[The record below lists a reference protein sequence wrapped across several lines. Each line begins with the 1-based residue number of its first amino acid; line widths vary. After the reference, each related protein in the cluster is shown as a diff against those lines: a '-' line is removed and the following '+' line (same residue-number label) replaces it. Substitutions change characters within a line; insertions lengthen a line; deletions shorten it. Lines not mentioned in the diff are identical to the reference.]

1 MVFALPWLLRNPSL
15 SLRLALV
22 SAAFVLTLGA
32 CAREGELDQAGGIR
46 AARSACPAV
55 GVPAYTGDITLFDPP
70 QSRDARAID
79 VTATITN
86 LQTTCDETTGPD
98 VIANTTFDVIA
109 RRRDTA
115 SAREVILP
123 YFVTIV
129 RGGNVVVAKRVSRI
143 SLSFA
148 AGQDRAS
155 TSGQGS
161 STIAHSAASLP
172 EDVRQQV
179 TRKRKAGEEDAAIDP
194 LAEPGVRAAVARA
207 SFEMLFGF
215 QLTPD
220 QLQYNATR

>member
-1 MVFALPWLLRNPSL
+1 M

-22 SAAFVLTLGA
+22 SAALVLTLGGCSRA
-32 CAREGELDQAGGIR
+32 GELDPAGGIR
-46 AARSACPAV
+46 VARSACPAV

-86 LQTTCDETTGPD
+86 LKTSCDESGAD
-98 VIANTTFDVIA
+98 VIATTSFDVIA

-115 SAREVILP
+115 NAREVAVP

-129 RGGNVVVAKRVSRI
+129 RGGNVVVAKRISRVS
-143 SLSFA
+143 LNFA
-148 AGQDRAS
+148 AGQDRVTTTA
-155 TSGQGS
+155 QGS
-161 STIAHSAASLP
+161 SNITRSAATLP
-172 EDVRQQV
+172 EDIRNQI
-179 TRKRKAGEEDAAIDP
+179 TRKRKAGAEDAAIDP

-207 SFEMLFGF
+207 SFEMLVGF

>member
-1 MVFALPWLLRNPSL
+1 M

-22 SAAFVLTLGA
+22 SAALVLTLGG
-32 CAREGELDQAGGIR
+32 CSREGELDAAGGIR
-46 AARSACPAV
+46 VARSACPAV
-55 GVPAYTGDITLFDPP
+55 GVPAYTGDVTLFDPP

-86 LQTTCDETTGPD
+86 LRTSCDESGAEVVAT
-98 VIANTTFDVIA
+98 TTFEVIA

-115 SAREVILP
+115 APREVILP

-129 RGGNVVVAKRVSRI
+129 RGGNVVVAKRISRVS
-143 SLSFA
+143 LNFA
-148 AGQDRAS
+148 AGEARAS
-155 TSGQGS
+155 TTAQGS
-161 STIAHSAASLP
+161 SQIARSAATLP
-172 EDVRQQV
+172 EDIREQI
-179 TRKRKAGEEDAAIDP
+179 TRKRKPGAEDAAIDP

-207 SFEMLFGF
+207 SFELLVGF